1 MYILHYVLKHLK
13 KNCVLVPIDKAP
25 NNVPII
31 CKRYYVEVILNKIS
45 LSRHG
50 NNTNCKAD
58 KLLSIEKN
66 NE

>member
-1 MYILHYVLKHLK
+1 MKHLK

-25 NNVPII
+25 KNAPII
-31 CKRYYVEVILNKIS
+31 CKRYYVEVILNEIS

-58 KLLSIEKN
+58 KP
-66 NE
+66 